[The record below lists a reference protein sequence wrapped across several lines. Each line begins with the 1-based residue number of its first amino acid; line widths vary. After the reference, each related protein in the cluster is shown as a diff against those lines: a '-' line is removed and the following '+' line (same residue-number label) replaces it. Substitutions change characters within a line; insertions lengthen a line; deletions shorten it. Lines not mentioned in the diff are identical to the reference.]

1 MYSRLNLLDMALL
14 KQALCEVVDGS
25 IPKISSPLAA
35 ASCKAAE
42 DLIAWIATDANSAR
56 AELFTT
62 SVIGLLDNAFQQAVP
77 VQSRA
82 AREKMW
88 AASHSIRVSEEF
100 VSLWK
105 VFLQG
110 SGSNAKPILYQTVT
124 DKLFEKRIQFHCCI
138 APHGPE
144 TEYDGNF
151 TYEEESAVRYAAG
164 CVLRA
169 TRKKILKSAHP
180 KKNEMIEIIDELA
193 QSSGIDDDLSCNWL
207 SLVDRGG
214 LIHISDD
221 LYQVFVAVELEV
233 RNFFRIE
240 KAHELTPSNE
250 GKILQSVLSNEDVLF
265 FWCLVSS
272 NFSDE
277 LSKAVL
283 NYIVQLWI
291 TIRGFSF
298 AKSYM
303 EIYKQNT
310 KKNLQRSK
318 GLRKELLSNI
328 A

>member
-1 MYSRLNLLDMALL
+1 
-14 KQALCEVVDGS
+14 
-25 IPKISSPLAA
+25 
-35 ASCKAAE
+35 
-42 DLIAWIATDANSAR
+42 
-56 AELFTT
+56 
-62 SVIGLLDNAFQQAVP
+62 
-77 VQSRA
+77 
-82 AREKMW
+82 MW
-88 AASHSIRVSEEF
+88 AAYHSIRVSEEF

-105 VFLQG
+105 VFLQE

-124 DKLFEKRIQFHCCI
+124 DKLFAKCIQFHCCI

-144 TEYDGNF
+144 TENL

-164 CVLRA
+164 YVLRA

-180 KKNEMIEIIDELA
+180 KKNEMIELIDELA
-193 QSSGIDDDLSCNWL
+193 QSSDIDDDLSCNWL

-233 RNFFRIE
+233 RSFFRIE

-250 GKILQSVLSNEDVLF
+250 EKILQSVLSNEDVLF

-291 TIRGFSF
+291 TI
-298 AKSYM
+298 
-303 EIYKQNT
+303 
-310 KKNLQRSK
+310 
-318 GLRKELLSNI
+318 
-328 A
+328 